1 MGLLGARQVWNE
13 GNVERPGGNSQALG
27 ANVSIKVPRIMS
39 GLSQG
44 LSSVHGGGGGMSP
57 NTVWKQEVKELPLD
71 PGFFWDLTKQGSKGC
86 IQ

>member
-1 MGLLGARQVWNE
+1 
-13 GNVERPGGNSQALG
+13 
-27 ANVSIKVPRIMS
+27 MS

-71 PGFFWDLTKQGSKGC
+71 PGFFWDLTKQGSEGC